1 MEERGGG
8 GGEGARGRE
17 GGPVC
22 DGSAYTALLICPL
35 IGSKEHH
42 QVAQSRDNR
51 TQTGA
56 REGRDV
62 SHDASRLFISFVRD

>member
-1 MEERGGG
+1 MELEEHRWSDALEWRRRHEVEERGGG

-51 TQTGA
+51 TQT
-56 REGRDV
+56 
-62 SHDASRLFISFVRD
+62 